1 MNNFIEEGF
10 PLEFQQV
17 QKVEKEQT
25 ILRNKKVMD
34 IDFYQSNQITPQNFF
49 KPISK
54 IFKFEFD

>member
-25 ILRNKKVMD
+25 IVSNKKVMD
-34 IDFYQSNQITPQNFF
+34 IDFYQSNQITPQNFY

>member
-1 MNNFIEEGF
+1 MNNFIDEGF

-25 ILRNKKVMD
+25 ILRNKKNMD
-34 IDFYQSNQITPQNFF
+34 IEFYQSNQITPQNFY

>member
-17 QKVEKEQT
+17 QKVEKEET
-25 ILRNKKVMD
+25 IVSNKKVMD
-34 IDFYQSNQITPQNFF
+34 IDFYQSNQITPQNFY

>member
-1 MNNFIEEGF
+1 MNNFIDEGF

-25 ILRNKKVMD
+25 IVSNKKVMD
-34 IDFYQSNQITPQNFF
+34 IDFYQSNQITPQNFY